1 MEEIKKESIKDNDV
15 KEEGIQEI
23 GNEASQTN
31 KNKDLSLS
39 KADEY
44 PKDVISTKESNEKE
58 TPRTSKPPKTIK
70 PEEKPFE
77 EFILKHLLPALSLAF
92 EKDGIKLKSLKLS
105 KGVRPVVGGNCS
117 YIYAQLTSGRQFW
130 LSFSKDDIKSQKTI
144 ALAETGSEP
153 DTLESFMI
161 DEKKTTL
168 QLLISR
174 IMQRLNGQKWLGP
187 N

>member
-1 MEEIKKESIKDNDV
+1 MEEIKKDSIKNNDV
-15 KEEGIQEI
+15 KKEGSQGIA
-23 GNEASQTN
+23 NESSQTN
-31 KNKDLSLS
+31 KTTDLKLS
-39 KADEY
+39 KAEAS
-44 PKDVISTKESNEKE
+44 PKDLISKNTSNEKE
-58 TPRTSKPPKTIK
+58 APKTSKSPKTIK

-77 EFILKHLLPALSLAF
+77 EFILNHLFPGLNLAF
-92 EKDGIKLKSLKLS
+92 EKEGIKLNSLKLT

-117 YIYAQLTSGRQFW
+117 YIYAKLPSGRQFW
-130 LSFSKDDIKSQKTI
+130 LAFSTDDIRSKKTI

-153 DTLESFMI
+153 DTLESFLI

-174 IMQRLNGQKWLGP
+174 IIQRLNGQKWLGP